1 MSYAGEP
8 TETQYVE
15 PISSDA
21 INEAVAEDDLSIVD
35 TQ

>member
-8 TETQYVE
+8 AETQYVE